1 MAEYGQPVGD
11 GMDMEKL
18 DVYNYFIQYFN
29 NPEMQKLK
37 ELKAGYVMYCCKV
50 KSMLSKDKKYIFV
63 IVSPDQDP
71 GTPRARLNDLNWEV
85 LQTRTIED
93 SHNVPLHDYR
103 PKSTTQSLRI
113 FEKRDDMYKYTC
125 HEFPNIIVS
134 LLFTKNQT
142 RVYGDR
148 GDLDAAI
155 ETYNT
160 IIAFI

>member
-1 MAEYGQPVGD
+1 MAEYGQAVGD
-11 GMDMEKL
+11 GMDIGKL
-18 DVYNYFIQYFN
+18 DVYNYFIHYFN
-29 NPEMQKLK
+29 NPEMQKVKDLQG
-37 ELKAGYVMYCCKV
+37 GYVMYCCKI

-71 GTPRARLNDLNWEV
+71 RVARTRLNNLNWDI

-93 SHNVPLHDYR
+93 NHNVPIHDYR
-103 PKSTTQSLRI
+103 PKNTTESLKI

-134 LLFTKNQT
+134 MLFTKNQT